1 MPLYDQHTHS
11 LHSHETASIST
22 VAEMCIGAMKNG
34 MSGIT
39 ITDHYDLGRRPVEQV
54 TGFIRSSVAD
64 IAAVKEEL
72 ADRFY
77 LGMGI
82 ELGEGHTDTEE
93 SRLAMEL
100 GPFDVV
106 LGSLHNVYGRRDF
119 SYIGQEHPDKTALFH
134 EYMAEQ
140 LQMAQWGGYDVVTH
154 LTYPFRY
161 YMLGEGAPD
170 IRDFEEELRSLFR
183 VLAEKGKALEVNV
196 SGLYN
201 PAHGLTMPGLWEL
214 KLFRECGGELVTVG
228 SDAHDMHHAGMG
240 IAQGAALLREAGFR
254 YQALFKER
262 KPCMVEL

>member
-54 TGFIRSSVAD
+54 TDFIKSSITD
-64 IAAVKEEL
+64 ITAAKEKL
-72 ADRFY
+72 ADRFH

-82 ELGEGHTDTEE
+82 ELGEGHQDPIE
-93 SRLAMEL
+93 SQQAIDL
-100 GPFDVV
+100 GPFDIV

-119 SYIGQEHPDKTALFH
+119 SYIGKDFPDKHALFQ

-140 LQMAQWGGYDVVTH
+140 LEMARWGGYDVVTH

-170 IRDFEEELRSLFR
+170 IRDFEEELRALFR

-196 SGLYN
+196 SGLYS

-228 SDAHDMHHAGMG
+228 SDAHDMHHAGVG

-254 YQALFKER
+254 YQALFKQR